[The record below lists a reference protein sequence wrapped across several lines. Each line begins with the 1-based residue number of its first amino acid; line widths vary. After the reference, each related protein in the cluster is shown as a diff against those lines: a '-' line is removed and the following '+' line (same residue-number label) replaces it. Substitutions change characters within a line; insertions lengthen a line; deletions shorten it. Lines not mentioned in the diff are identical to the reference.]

1 MPARN
6 SFMYR
11 LIIFFALFVS
21 QFLLISRAEAEVRYV
36 SDYLTINLKDNLE
49 KPYRV
54 VAKVK
59 SNDPLTILEENE
71 TYAKVETEDKQVGW
85 IARQYLTTSL
95 PKNLVIEQLR
105 KEITEL
111 KLQGAPATIPTPQ
124 TADTTT
130 TSIDKNLLAERDRLQ
145 AELKTAITRITELQN
160 LLAKA
165 EGQSTPEKDTAT
177 NSDINQLV
185 EKKQHLESEI
195 QALQVQFESLS
206 DGSIDVHSI
215 IKENEDLLAQLE
227 EKDKLIET
235 LTAKNNELT
244 GKTTI
249 YWFCAGALVFLFG
262 MFSGKLFSRKKAKYS
277 Y

>member
-6 SFMYR
+6 SFIYR
-11 LIIFFALFVS
+11 LFIFFALILS
-21 QFLLISRAEAEVRYV
+21 PLLLISRAEAEIRYV

-85 IARQYLTTSL
+85 IAKQYLTTSL

-105 KEITEL
+105 KEIADL
-111 KLQGAPATIPTPQ
+111 KLQGVSAAMPHSAE
-124 TADTTT
+124 TTN
-130 TSIDKNLLAERDRLQ
+130 SSMDKNLLSERDRLQ
-145 AELKTAITRITELQN
+145 TELKAAITRITELQN

-165 EGQSTPEKDTAT
+165 EGQSTPEKITA
-177 NSDINQLV
+177 NDADINQLV
-185 EKKQHLESEI
+185 MKKQQLESEI

-206 DGSIDVHSI
+206 DGSIDVQSI
-215 IKENEDLLAQLE
+215 IKEKEDLLAQLE
-227 EKDKLIET
+227 EKDKTIAT
-235 LTAKNNELT
+235 LTAQNHELA
-244 GKTTI
+244 GKTMI
-249 YWFCAGALVFLFG
+249 YWFCAGALVFIVG
-262 MFSGKLFSRKKAKYS
+262 MLSGKLISRKKTKYS

>member
-6 SFMYR
+6 SFMYK
-11 LIIFFALFVS
+11 LFLFFALIFS
-21 QFLLISRAEAEVRYV
+21 PLLLVSRAEAEIRYV

-85 IARQYLTTSL
+85 IAKQYLTTSL

-105 KEITEL
+105 KEITDL
-111 KLQGAPATIPTPQ
+111 KLQGVSAAMPHSAEMTNSP
-124 TADTTT
+124 
-130 TSIDKNLLAERDRLQ
+130 IDKNLLSERDRLQ
-145 AELKTAITRITELQN
+145 TELKAAITRITELQN

-165 EGQSTPEKDTAT
+165 EGQSTPEKITAT
-177 NSDINQLV
+177 DTDINQLV
-185 EKKQHLESEI
+185 EKKQQLESEI
-195 QALQVQFESLS
+195 QSLQVQFESLS
-206 DGSIDVHSI
+206 DGSIDVQSI
-215 IKENEDLLAQLE
+215 IKEKEELLVQLE
-227 EKDKLIET
+227 EKDKTIAT
-235 LTAKNNELT
+235 LTAQNHELA
-244 GKTTI
+244 GKAMI
-249 YWFCAGALVFLFG
+249 YWFCAGALVFIVG
-262 MFSGKLFSRKKAKYS
+262 MLSGKLFSRKKTKYS

>member
-6 SFMYR
+6 SFMYK
-11 LIIFFALFVS
+11 LFIFFALIFS
-21 QFLLISRAEAEVRYV
+21 PLFLISRAEAEIRYV

-85 IARQYLTTSL
+85 IAKQYLTTSL

-105 KEITEL
+105 KEITDL
-111 KLQGAPATIPTPQ
+111 KLQGVSAAMPHSAEMTNSP
-124 TADTTT
+124 
-130 TSIDKNLLAERDRLQ
+130 IDKNLLSERDRLQ
-145 AELKTAITRITELQN
+145 TELKAAITRITELQN

-165 EGQSTPEKDTAT
+165 EGQSTPEKITAT
-177 NSDINQLV
+177 DTDINQLI
-185 EKKQHLESEI
+185 EKKQQLESEI
-195 QALQVQFESLS
+195 QSLQVQFESLS
-206 DGSIDVHSI
+206 DGSIDVQNI
-215 IKENEDLLAQLE
+215 IKEKEELLVQLE
-227 EKDKLIET
+227 EKDKTIAT
-235 LTAKNNELT
+235 LTAQNHELA
-244 GKTTI
+244 GKTMI
-249 YWFCAGALVFLFG
+249 YWFCAGALVFIVG
-262 MFSGKLFSRKKAKYS
+262 MLSGKLFSRKKTKYS

>member
-1 MPARN
+1 
-6 SFMYR
+6 MYR
-11 LIIFFALFVS
+11 LIIFFALTVS
-21 QFLLISRAEAEVRYV
+21 PFLLISRAEAEVRYV

-95 PKNLVIEQLR
+95 PKNLIIEQLR
-105 KEITEL
+105 KEIEEL
-111 KLQGAPATIPTPQ
+111 KAQGDTVAIPQSAGST
-124 TADTTT
+124 TA
-130 TSIDKNLLAERDRLQ
+130 SIDMNLLTERDRLQ
-145 AELKTAITRITELQN
+145 SELKTAVTRITELQN
-160 LLAKA
+160 LLAQA
-165 EGQSTPEKDTAT
+165 EGQSTPGKVTAT
-177 NSDINQLV
+177 DSDINQLV
-185 EKKQHLESEI
+185 EKKQQLESEI
-195 QALQVQFESLS
+195 QALQVQVESLS
-206 DGSIDVHSI
+206 DGSIDVQSI
-215 IKENEDLLAQLE
+215 VKEKEDLLAQLE

>member
-6 SFMYR
+6 SFIYR
-11 LIIFFALFVS
+11 LFIFFALILS
-21 QFLLISRAEAEVRYV
+21 PLLLISRAEAEIRYV

-85 IARQYLTTSL
+85 IAKQYLTTSL

-105 KEITEL
+105 KEIADL
-111 KLQGAPATIPTPQ
+111 KLQGVSAAMPQ
-124 TADTTT
+124 SAETTN
-130 TSIDKNLLAERDRLQ
+130 SSMDKNLLSERDRLQ
-145 AELKTAITRITELQN
+145 TELKAAITRITELQN

-165 EGQSTPEKDTAT
+165 EGQSTPEKITA
-177 NSDINQLV
+177 NDADINQLV
-185 EKKQHLESEI
+185 MKKQQLESEI

-206 DGSIDVHSI
+206 DGSIDVQSI
-215 IKENEDLLAQLE
+215 IKEKEDLLVQLE
-227 EKDKLIET
+227 EKDKTIAT
-235 LTAKNNELT
+235 LTAQNHELAQ
-244 GKTTI
+244 KTMI
-249 YWFCAGALVFLFG
+249 YWFCAGALVFIVG
-262 MFSGKLFSRKKAKYS
+262 MLSGKLISRKKTKYS